1 MEKECNVV
9 TLDGTEYT
17 EINRLEKDGNTYVLL
32 SNLDNPTDFCLK
44 KVIKK
49 DGTDYINGLRSEE
62 EVNQILKLMA
72 ENF

>member
-44 KVIKK
+44 IVIKK